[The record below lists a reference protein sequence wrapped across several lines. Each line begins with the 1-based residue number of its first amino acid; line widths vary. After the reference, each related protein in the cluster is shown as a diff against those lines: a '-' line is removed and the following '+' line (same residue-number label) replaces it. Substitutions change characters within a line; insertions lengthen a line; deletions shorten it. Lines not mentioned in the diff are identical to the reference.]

1 MAALNPAAAPSL
13 AGVLDPIIPRVA
25 AWMAQRGDALSLA
38 QGMVHWAPPEGVDEA
53 LIAALR
59 QARANPDRPDGLH
72 RYGPGAGDPELV
84 EAISRCLV
92 DHHQLDLSA
101 SDVWISA
108 GSNMA
113 FQLVVR
119 AICDPGDAVIVPLPW
134 YFNHAMAIQLAGAE
148 PVGVAAGLVP
158 DPERLAAAITPRTRA
173 IVTVSPGNPSGVV
186 MPQPVLAAIGALCA
200 RHGLFHLSDE
210 AYALFR
216 HAAEPHWSPGRT
228 SGSGAHTV
236 TFQTFSK
243 AYGMAGWRL
252 GYAAVP
258 QQLCPALRKLQDTV
272 LIAPSRPVQ
281 RAGLAALAAGPAWCQ
296 PRIASLDPA
305 RRQLQ
310 ELPRQLQ
317 NQGLEARWLGRLDGA
332 FYGLLEVA
340 GPWAG
345 EALVRRLLLD
355 FGVATLPGES
365 FGLATQPGRAVLRL
379 SYGMLQ
385 GEALQQA
392 LQRLRQGL
400 VRLAQ
405 E

>member
-1 MAALNPAAAPSL
+1 MAALPAAAASI
-13 AGVLDPIIPRVA
+13 AAVLDPIIPRVS
-25 AWMAQRGDALSLA
+25 AWMAQRDDVLSLA
-38 QGMVHWAPPEGVDEA
+38 QGMVHWSPPEGVDAAVIE
-53 LIAALR
+53 ALR
-59 QARANPDRPDGLH
+59 QARHASDRLDNPH
-72 RYGPGAGDPELV
+72 RYGPGAGDPELLA
-84 EAISRCLV
+84 AIASQLNQ
-92 DHHQLDLSA
+92 HHELDLSA
-101 SDVWISA
+101 SDLWVTA

-158 DPERLAAAITPRTRA
+158 DPDVLAKAITPRTRA

-186 MPQPVLAAIGALCA
+186 MPRATLSAIGALCA

-216 HAAEPHWSPGRT
+216 HGSEPHWSPG
-228 SGSGAHTV
+228 SAGGSGAHTV

-258 QQLCPALRKLQDTV
+258 RQLSPALGKLQDTV
-272 LIAPSRPVQ
+272 LIAPSRVVQ
-281 RAGLAALAAGPAWCQ
+281 RAGVAALASGPAWCQ
-296 PRIASLDPA
+296 ARTASLAPA
-305 RRQLQ
+305 LELLRELPEQLQ
-310 ELPRQLQ
+310 GL
-317 NQGLEARWLGRLDGA
+317 GLEARWLAPLDGA

-340 GPWAG
+340 SPVAG
-345 EALVRRLLLD
+345 EALVRRLLLE

-365 FGLATQPGRAVLRL
+365 FGLPTQPGRAVLRL
-379 SYGMLQ
+379 SYGMLR
-385 GEALQQA
+385 GEALRQA
-392 LQRLRQGL
+392 LQRLGEGL
-400 VRLAQ
+400 RSLARG
-405 E
+405 